1 MKHFKTLLLIAVLT
15 LGFGSIQAQNKTAH
29 INFQELVIL
38 MPEIKVM
45 NDELA
50 KLDKTQQDDLKA
62 ADLALKAKLA
72 KYKSEA
78 ASQTEAEN
86 QKRQLE
92 VQNDE
97 QRLYSTSQV
106 AQKTMGEK
114 RNEKLAP
121 IVEKAQKAIND
132 VAKEKGIAYVFDSSS
147 LLTATGTD
155 LMADVKAKL
164 GIQ

>member
-72 KYKSEA
+72 KYKSED

-97 QRLYSTSQV
+97 QRLYSTAQV

-155 LMADVKAKL
+155 LMVDVKAKL

>member
-97 QRLYSTSQV
+97 QRLYSTAQV

-132 VAKEKGIAYVFDSSS
+132 VAKEKGIAYVFDSST

-164 GIQ
+164 GI

>member
-15 LGFGSIQAQNKTAH
+15 LGFGTIQAQNKTAH

-97 QRLYSTSQV
+97 QRLYSTAQV

-121 IVEKAQKAIND
+121 IVEKALKAIND
-132 VAKEKGIAYVFDSSS
+132 VAKEKGIAYVFDSST

>member
-155 LMADVKAKL
+155 LMVDVKAKL

>member
-86 QKRQLE
+86 KKRQLE

-155 LMADVKAKL
+155 LMVDVKAKL

>member
-15 LGFGSIQAQNKTAH
+15 LGFGSIQAQNETAH

-97 QRLYSTSQV
+97 QRLYSTAQV

-132 VAKEKGIAYVFDSSS
+132 VAKEKGIAYVFDSST

>member
-62 ADLALKAKLA
+62 AELALKAKLA
-72 KYKSEA
+72 KYQSEA

-86 QKRQLE
+86 KKRQLE

-155 LMADVKAKL
+155 LMVDVKAKL

>member
-97 QRLYSTSQV
+97 QRLYSTAQV

-155 LMADVKAKL
+155 LMVDVKAKL

>member
-29 INFQELVIL
+29 INFQELLIL
-38 MPEIKVM
+38 MPETKVM
-45 NDELA
+45 NDELI
-50 KLDKTQQDDLKA
+50 KLDKTQQDDIEA
-62 ADLALKAKLA
+62 ADLALKARLA

-86 QKRQLE
+86 KKRQIE

-97 QRLYSTSQV
+97 QRLYYTRQA
-106 AQKTMGEK
+106 AQKTMEEK
-114 RNEKLAP
+114 ITEKLTP
-121 IVEKAQKAIND
+121 IQEKAKKAIND
-132 VAKEKGIAYVFDSSS
+132 VAKEKGIAYVFYYSS
-147 LLTATGTD
+147 LITATGTD

>member
-62 ADLALKAKLA
+62 AELALKAKLA
-72 KYKSEA
+72 KFRMMNK
-78 ASQTEAEN
+78 
-86 QKRQLE
+86 
-92 VQNDE
+92 DC
-97 QRLYSTSQV
+97 
-106 AQKTMGEK
+106 
-114 RNEKLAP
+114 
-121 IVEKAQKAIND
+121 I
-132 VAKEKGIAYVFDSSS
+132 
-147 LLTATGTD
+147 LLR
-155 LMADVKAKL
+155 K
-164 GIQ
+164 

>member
-97 QRLYSTSQV
+97 QRLYSTAQV

-132 VAKEKGIAYVFDSSS
+132 VAKEKGIAYVFDSST

>member
-15 LGFGSIQAQNKTAH
+15 LGFGTIQAQNKTAH

-97 QRLYSTSQV
+97 QRLYSTAQV

-132 VAKEKGIAYVFDSSS
+132 VAKEKGIAYVFDSST

>member
-50 KLDKTQQDDLKA
+50 KLNKTQQDDLKA

-92 VQNDE
+92 VQDNE
-97 QRLYSTSQV
+97 QRLYSTAQV

-132 VAKEKGIAYVFDSSS
+132 VAKEKGIAYVFDSST

>member
-132 VAKEKGIAYVFDSSS
+132 VAKEKGIAYVFDSST

>member
-86 QKRQLE
+86 KKRQLE

-132 VAKEKGIAYVFDSSS
+132 VAKEKGIAYVFDSST